1 MSTEHIDTLQEIY
14 AKITR
19 IIKEISVSP
28 CKDDT
33 DDQSINRLKDAQ
45 DCIMD
50 AVMIAVENSFR
61 NGNLAIEEL

>member
-28 CKDDT
+28 CKDDF

-50 AVMIAVENSFR
+50 AVVVAVEHSFS

>member
-1 MSTEHIDTLQEIY
+1 MSTGQIDTLQEIY

-28 CKDDT
+28 CKDDI

-50 AVMIAVENSFR
+50 AVVVAVEHSFSS
-61 NGNLAIEEL
+61 GNLAIEEL

>member
-1 MSTEHIDTLQEIY
+1 MSTGHIDTLQEIY

-28 CKDDT
+28 CKDDI
-33 DDQSINRLKDAQ
+33 DDQSINCLKDAQ

-50 AVMIAVENSFR
+50 AVVVAVERSFS

>member
-1 MSTEHIDTLQEIY
+1 MCTEHIDTLQEIY
-14 AKITR
+14 AKVTR
-19 IIKEISVSP
+19 IIKEISASP
-28 CKDDT
+28 CKDDI

-50 AVMIAVENSFR
+50 AVVVAVEHSFS

>member
-1 MSTEHIDTLQEIY
+1 MITEHIDTLQEIY

-19 IIKEISVSP
+19 IIKEISVLP
-28 CKDDT
+28 GKDDI
-33 DDQSINRLKDAQ
+33 DNQSINRLKDAQ

-50 AVMIAVENSFR
+50 AVVVAVEHSFS

>member
-1 MSTEHIDTLQEIY
+1 MSTEHIDALQEIY

-19 IIKEISVSP
+19 IINEISVSP
-28 CKDDT
+28 CKDDI

-50 AVMIAVENSFR
+50 AVVVAVEHSFS

>member
-1 MSTEHIDTLQEIY
+1 MSTGQIDTLQEIY

-28 CKDDT
+28 CKDDI

-50 AVMIAVENSFR
+50 AVVIAVEHSFS

>member
-1 MSTEHIDTLQEIY
+1 MSTGQIDTLQEIY

-28 CKDDT
+28 CKDDI

-45 DCIMD
+45 DYIMD
-50 AVMIAVENSFR
+50 AVVIAVENSFS

>member
-1 MSTEHIDTLQEIY
+1 MNTEHIDTLQEIY

-19 IIKEISVSP
+19 IIKEISVAP
-28 CKDDT
+28 CKDDI

-50 AVMIAVENSFR
+50 AVVVAVEHSFS
-61 NGNLAIEEL
+61 NGDLAIEEL